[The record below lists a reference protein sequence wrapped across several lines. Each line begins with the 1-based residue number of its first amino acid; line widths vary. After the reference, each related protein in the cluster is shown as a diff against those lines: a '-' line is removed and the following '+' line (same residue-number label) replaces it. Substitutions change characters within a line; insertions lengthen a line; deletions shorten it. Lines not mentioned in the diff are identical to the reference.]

1 MPTLDEYNR
10 KRHFELTPEPRGR
23 VHAATSAGGAF
34 VVQKHDARRLHYDFR
49 LELDGV
55 LKSWAVPKGPSLDP
69 RDRRLAVETE
79 DHPLEYG
86 GFEGVIPEGEYGGG
100 TVLLWDRGRWTPQGD
115 PRASYERGRL
125 TFTLEGERL
134 RGRWHLVRSSR
145 SRADDER
152 GKGVKQE
159 WLLIKANDEHARP
172 GEGASLVE
180 TATTSVESGR
190 DLPRIA
196 ATRRRVWSGEQ
207 GEVPPT
213 SVVDPSTLRGAR
225 PARDLGPNEL
235 ALARLAD
242 AVPEG
247 GEWVHE
253 LKLDGYRVLARLE
266 GGDVRLIT
274 RGGHDWTE
282 RFPAV
287 ADALRGLP
295 AEQALLDGE
304 VVVRLP
310 DGRTSF
316 QALQSLL
323 SSLPR
328 ERGELC
334 YVAFD
339 LLHLDGH
346 DLRPAPLLERKRAL
360 RALVEGSERTVRFSE
375 HVVGQGPE
383 VFRGACAHGV
393 EGVVSKRAAS
403 PYRPGRG
410 LDWLKV
416 KCLARQELVIGG
428 FTERSDSRAC
438 LGALV
443 VGYYDPE
450 HPEHPEHPAGAG
462 GALRYAGRVGTGWST
477 AAARA
482 LHARLSKLVVPR
494 SPFAPGERVPRP
506 RTRLHWVEPRLVCE
520 VEFTEWTDE
529 GLLRHPSFQGLRE
542 DKAPEDVV
550 REAPSGLVASART
563 APPVTTVGRVKKVG
577 RRVEIAGI
585 TISSPEKVLYPDV
598 GVTKEELATYYA
610 SIADWALPHLGR
622 RPLTLVRCP
631 SGCGKK
637 CFYQK
642 HGNKTVHADI
652 PRVFVSGPGEE
663 PYVYVETL
671 AHLVRLVQLNV
682 LEFHVWN
689 SKVDAF
695 DKADQVVMDL
705 DPDEGLPLERVIE
718 AALEVRDRLRELG
731 LTSFCKTTGGK
742 GLHVVAPI
750 APTLSWDDVKLFTKA
765 FSEEFARRHP
775 ERYTSK
781 ITKSSRKGRV
791 FIDYLRN
798 QWDATAIGA
807 YSARARAGATVSVPL
822 TWSEVTPALDL
833 QSFTVRTVPARLAA
847 LTADPWA
854 DFDAARVPVTDEM
867 KAAVGFGE
875 AKLPRPRKRASS

>member
-1 MPTLDEYNR
+1 MAKLDEYNR

-23 VHAATSAGGAF
+23 VHARTSAGGSF

-86 GFEGVIPEGEYGGG
+86 GFEGVIPDGEYGGG
-100 TVLLWDRGRWTPQGD
+100 TVLLWDRGTWTPHGD
-115 PRASYERGRL
+115 PRAAYERGRL
-125 TFTLEGERL
+125 TFTLDGERL
-134 RGRWHLVRSSR
+134 RGRWHLVRSAR
-145 SRADDER
+145 SRGH
-152 GKGVKQE
+152 GKKSGKQE
-159 WLLIKANDEHARP
+159 WLLIKANDEQARP
-172 GEGASLVE
+172 GEGTSLVD

-190 DLPRIA
+190 DLTRIA
-196 ATRRRVWSGEQ
+196 AMRRRVWRGESGEV
-207 GEVPPT
+207 EPT
-213 SVVDPSTLRGAR
+213 SIVDLSTIRGAR
-225 PARDLGPNEL
+225 PAKDLGSNEL

-242 AVPEG
+242 RVPEG
-247 GEWVHE
+247 DEWAHE

-266 GGDVRLIT
+266 DGDVRLIT
-274 RGGHDWTE
+274 RGGKDWTA

-287 ADALRGLP
+287 VEALRGLP

-316 QALQSLL
+316 QALQNLL
-323 SSLPR
+323 SSMPR

-334 YVAFD
+334 YFVFD

-360 RALVEGSERTVRFSE
+360 RALLDASASRTLRFSE
-375 HVVGQGPE
+375 HVVGQGAE
-383 VFRGACAHGV
+383 VLRGACAHGV
-393 EGVVSKRAAS
+393 EGVISKRAAS
-403 PYRPGRG
+403 PYRAGRG

-416 KCLARQELVIGG
+416 KCHARQELVIGG
-428 FTERSDSRAC
+428 FTERTDSRAC

-443 VGYYDPE
+443 VGYYDA
-450 HPEHPEHPAGAG
+450 AGQ
-462 GALRYAGRVGTGWST
+462 LRYAGRVGTGWST
-477 AAARA
+477 AMARA
-482 LHARLSKLVVPR
+482 LHARLTKLEVPR
-494 SPFAPGERVPRP
+494 SPFAGRVPRS
-506 RTRLHWVEPRLVCE
+506 RTKMHWVEPRLVGE

-542 DKAPEDVV
+542 DKDPKDVV
-550 REAPSGLVASART
+550 RETPSSGSPPRRAV
-563 APPVTTVGRVKKVG
+563 PPVTTVGLVKKVG
-577 RRVEIAGI
+577 RRVEIAGV

-610 SIADWALPHLGR
+610 SIGEWALRHLGR

-631 SGCGKK
+631 AGCGKK

-652 PRVFVSGPGEE
+652 PRVFVNGEDEE
-663 PYVYVETL
+663 PYVYVETTAQL
-671 AHLVRLVQLNV
+671 IRLVQLNV

-695 DKADQVVMDL
+695 DKADQLVMDL
-705 DPDEGLPLERVIE
+705 DPDEGLPFPRVVE
-718 AALEVRDRLRELG
+718 AAFEVRDRLRELG
-731 LTSFCKTTGGK
+731 LASFCKTTGGK

-750 APTLSWDDVKLFTKA
+750 APTLGWDDVKLFTKA
-765 FSEEFARRHP
+765 FSEEFARKHP

-781 ITKSSRKGRV
+781 ITKASRKGRV

-822 TWSEVTPALDL
+822 AWSEVTTALDL
-833 QSFTVRTVPARLAA
+833 PSFTVRTVPARLAA

-854 DFDAARVPVTDEM
+854 DFDAARAPITDAM
-867 KAAVGFGE
+867 KAAIGFGE
-875 AKLPRPRKRASS
+875 ASLPRPRARGRGHT